1 MEPKVVEPNRLKQIK
16 YQFNHKDRFS
26 NDHLVDIQA
35 SKVFFREFAI
45 FDKPENEG
53 YVKDISL
60 DPFGYSLISEI
71 QVLYFIL
78 LRLFLYLII

>member
-1 MEPKVVEPNRLKQIK
+1 MVEENRLKQIK
-16 YQFNHKDRFS
+16 FEFNHKDRFS
-26 NDHLVDIQA
+26 NDHIVDIQA
-35 SKVFFREFAI
+35 TKVFFKEFAI

-71 QVLYFIL
+71 QVFNFIL
-78 LRLFLYLII
+78 IYFAIF